1 MSLRS
6 PRTGRRGRRLLV
18 VTLAVLLVVALGT
31 GAAYLLARPHLAED
45 RHGDA
50 ALLAA
55 LGEPSGLNAVAVV
68 RVERGM
74 SARYAGIGADEHTPF
89 EIGSNT
95 KTLTGLLLA
104 DAMRR
109 REVSLDDRIGR
120 YLDLGDAPAA
130 GLTLGELA
138 THTSGLPRD
147 GDHAAMGLCWL
158 TGSNCVSLDRATLL
172 QDLRTATF
180 TDRGRVSYSNLG
192 AAALGQALAAATGRS
207 YADVLAARITG
218 PLRMTQTRVQTP
230 ATGPLAERG
239 YQPWG
244 LRPENWVMD
253 GYQPTGGVV
262 STASDL
268 GRYLSAVLDGTAPGL
283 GAAGLGA
290 AGTADATTPRAA
302 FSDAPQLA
310 DVTDVHVGLLW
321 MTGRM
326 DGHRVLVHTGETAG
340 YRSAL
345 LVDLDAGRAVAV
357 LSNVNTRVSNL
368 AAQLLRAP

>member
-1 MSLRS
+1 M
-6 PRTGRRGRRLLV
+6 GRRLPRPGRRCRRLLV
-18 VTLAVLLVVALGT
+18 VTFAVLLVVALGA
-31 GAAYLLARPHLAED
+31 GAAYLLARPRLAED

-50 ALLAA
+50 ALLSA

-68 RVERGM
+68 RVERGKP
-74 SARYAGIGADEHTPF
+74 ARYAGIGADEHTAF

-95 KTLTGLLLA
+95 KTLTGMLLA
-104 DAMRR
+104 DAVRR
-109 REVSLDDRIGR
+109 REVSLDDRLGR
-120 YLDLGDAPAA
+120 YLDLGEAPAA

-147 GDHAAMGLCWL
+147 GDHATMGLCWL
-158 TGSNCVSLDRATLL
+158 TGSNCVGLDRATLL
-172 QDLRTATF
+172 QDLRAASLA
-180 TDRGRVSYSNLG
+180 DRGRVSYSNLG

-207 YADVLAARITG
+207 YADLLAARITG

-244 LRPENWVMD
+244 LRPESWVMD

-268 GRYLSAVLDGTAPGL
+268 GRYLSAVLDGTAPGM
-283 GAAGLGA
+283 
-290 AGTADATTPRAA
+290 DATQPRVA
-302 FSDAPQLA
+302 FPDAPQQA
-310 DVTDVHVGLLW
+310 DVTEVRVGLLW
-321 MTGRM
+321 MTGQM

-345 LVDLDAGRAVAV
+345 LVDLDAGRAAAV

-368 AAQLLRAP
+368 AARLVRVS